1 MPIIG
6 TKNLGLIKAIHV
18 GVNPP
23 LNTKIL
29 WYNDANTPYTTGPA
43 KVHYYYDV
51 ILADWYPLIGAA
63 SSAGGY
69 TYIAFATDCSGSGFT
84 MNFDA
89 SIHCY
94 WAVITSSVA
103 IPNVQLRPEL
113 FTDLWT
119 EFCRCDEKGKPQFVY
134 LRFADDCDC
143 EGDIFT
149 DPKYEVPCADCTWA
163 DAYQP
168 QSQSNVISY
177 APNADGGIDV
187 TISNASAGEVYFI
200 EPKINSNSLTPLATY
215 AVKVTSVLS
224 QGVISLDLGND
235 VDSLSIVGGMVD
247 NFSTH
252 INSNPDNLIRLRVD
266 STGVAETISGVISIK
281 LGTPGCASGTIG
293 EVCWK
298 CRKYWSIVVS
308 DVELNE
314 EQLAD
319 YICSKRLWLPIS
331 CDCGC
336 GGTSGGTDDC
346 CKQLEAQISSL
357 YEIIAQLES
366 KVTLQIEQ
374 LTFNYQ
380 ELKDYAERCCTSM
393 TLQIQELI
401 KQNATLNTAIT
412 QMQTYYDT
420 RLLALENKLEQCCE
434 ATTPGGLEPVVSDIV
449 RDEIDKWVVE
459 VYQPDKDST
468 LVVIETGDNQIK
480 QKMNEGF
487 ATVESNI
494 DAFNEDLNETKA
506 VIIEHEAR
514 ITALEGRPLD

>member
-69 TYIAFATDCSGSGFT
+69 TYIAFATDCSGAGFT

-103 IPNVQLRPEL
+103 IPNIQLRPEL

-134 LRFADDCDC
+134 LRFADDCEC
-143 EGDIFT
+143 KNKIFT
-149 DPKYEVPCADCTWA
+149 EPKYQVPCADCTWA

-168 QSQSNVISY
+168 QSTTPSFSMAFNG
-177 APNADGGIDV
+177 DGGIDI
-187 TISNASAGEVYFI
+187 TLTNAVAGEVYYI
-200 EPKINSNSLTPLATY
+200 EPKVNSAPLTQLASY
-215 AVKVTSVLS
+215 AVKVTAVLS
-224 QGVISLDLGND
+224 AGEVLLDMGYSADTLT
-235 VDSLSIVGGMVD
+235 IVGGMTN

-252 INSNPDNLIRLRVD
+252 INSNPDNFLKLRVYA
-266 STGVAETISGVISIK
+266 TGAAKTISGVISIK
-281 LGTPGCASGTIG
+281 LGTPGCVVNGGA
-293 EVCWK
+293 ELCWK

-308 DVELNE
+308 DVELSE
-314 EQLAD
+314 EQLAN
-319 YICSKRLWLPIS
+319 YICKKRLWLPIS

-346 CKQLEAQISSL
+346 RKQLEAQISSL

-366 KVTLQIEQ
+366 KVSLQIEQ
-374 LTFNYQ
+374 LTFSYKELRNYV
-380 ELKDYAERCCTSM
+380 EKCCTSM
-393 TLQIQELI
+393 TLQLQSLNE
-401 KQNATLNTAIT
+401 QNVKLNTIIT

-420 RLLALENKLEQCCE
+420 KLLELENRLDQCCKASQPGVLDPVITQI
-434 ATTPGGLEPVVSDIV
+434 ATDVVVKYKTEQFDPAISALDNSTKQADAELGRQLTGLSIKT
-449 RDEIDKWVVE
+449 DE
-459 VYQPDKDST
+459 KDAA
-468 LVVIETGDNQIK
+468 Q
-480 QKMNEGF
+480 
-487 ATVESNI
+487 
-494 DAFNEDLNETKA
+494 DLILEN
-506 VIIEHEAR
+506 HEAR
-514 ITALEGRPLD
+514 IIALETPPLT